1 MFKFFKDKLRDA
13 VNKFSKKAE
22 EDSEEQVIEEIEEVV
37 EEPKEDKKPEPVK
50 EKIKPVKEIKEE
62 KSEPIKEIKKPEIEE
77 IIEKK
82 EVKELM
88 PKKKSFF
95 ESITEKVITKKI
107 NEEQFDELFWELELV
122 LMENNV
128 ASEVIEKIKQD
139 LKMDLVDQPIK
150 RGDILNTIKDSL
162 KKSIEDVLDFDKID
176 LVQKIKGS
184 EKPFVMVFFGIN
196 GSGKTTTIAKVANK
210 LSKSGKKCLLVA
222 ADTFRAAAIQQLE
235 EHGKNLGLKVIKHD
249 YGADPAAVA
258 FDGVKSA
265 KARGYDVVLIDTAG
279 RQHSN
284 ENLIE
289 EMKKIVK
296 VVKPN
301 MKIFVGESI
310 TGNDCIEQVKKFNS
324 AVKIDAIVLSKS
336 DVDEKGGTALS
347 ISFVSGKPILYFG
360 VGQNY
365 DDIKEFD
372 KEYVMKNLGF

>member
-1 MFKFFKDKLRDA
+1 MFKFFKDKLKDA
-13 VNKFSKKAE
+13 ISKFSKKAE

-37 EEPKEDKKPEPVK
+37 EEKVKKEAKKPEPIK
-50 EKIKPVKEIKEE
+50 EKIKPKVEE
-62 KSEPIKEIKKPEIEE
+62 V
-77 IIEKK
+77 IEKK
-82 EVKELM
+82 KVEDLM

-210 LSKSGKKCLLVA
+210 LSKSGIKCLLVA

>member
-1 MFKFFKDKLRDA
+1 MFKFFKDKLKDA
-13 VNKFSKKAE
+13 VSKFSKKAE
-22 EDSEEQVIEEIEEVV
+22 EDSEEQVVEEIEEVV
-37 EEPKEDKKPEPVK
+37 EEPKEAKKPEPVK
-50 EKIKPVKEIKEE
+50 E
-62 KSEPIKEIKKPEIEE
+62 IKKPKVEDV
-77 IIEKK
+77 IEKK

-107 NEEQFDELFWELELV
+107 NEEQFDELFWELQLV

-128 ASEVIEKIKQD
+128 ASEVVEKIKQD

-150 RGDILNTIKDSL
+150 RVDISETIKESL
-162 KKSIEDVLDFDKID
+162 KRSVEDVLSFGKID
-176 LVQKIKGS
+176 LVKRIKES
-184 EKPFVMVFFGIN
+184 ERPFTIIFFGIN
-196 GSGKTTTIAKVANK
+196 GSGKTTAIAKIAYK
-210 LSKSGKKCLLVA
+210 LSKSKLRCLLVA

-235 EHGKNLGLKVIKHD
+235 EHGRNLGLKVIKHD

-258 FDGVKSA
+258 FDGVKRA

-284 ENLIE
+284 ENLLE

-310 TGNDCIEQVKKFNS
+310 TGNDCIEQIKKFNS
-324 AVKIDAIVLSKS
+324 AIDIDAIILSKA
-336 DVDEKGGTALS
+336 DVDEKGGAALS
-347 ISFVSGKPILYFG
+347 ISFVSGKPVLYFG
-360 VGQNY
+360 TGQGY
-365 DDIKEFD
+365 EDLKEFD
-372 KEYVMKNLGF
+372 KDYVIKNLGL